1 MSSGASAMWKE
12 NSTEKP
18 VRTKLDKDQRGTSM
32 VTVLVSFALL
42 LLCLT
47 SFYRVQKMTESMVMN
62 SKDMIRNNS
71 SLMKAFYLGETTSTT
86 IASGEVLI
94 FEGED
99 GGFSMTVTLHRAQKE
114 GLNGSIYYFE
124 EE

>member
-1 MSSGASAMWKE
+1 MWKE
-12 NSTEKP
+12 NDEMI
-18 VRTKLDKDQRGTSM
+18 KLHKDQRGTSM

-47 SFYRVQKMTESMVMN
+47 SFYRVQKVTQNMMMN
-62 SKDMIRNNS
+62 AKDTVVNNS
-71 SLMKAFYLGETTSTT
+71 NLIKAFYIGETTQTKMSE
-86 IASGEVLI
+86 GETLI

-99 GGFSMTVTLHRAQKE
+99 GSFTMELSLMKAQKE

-124 EE
+124 EK

>member
-1 MSSGASAMWKE
+1 MWNGNK
-12 NSTEKP
+12 KIG
-18 VRTKLDKDQRGTSM
+18 KLHRDQRGTSM
-32 VTVLVSFALL
+32 VTVIVSFALL

-47 SFYRVQKMTESMVMN
+47 AFYRVQKVTESMVMN
-62 SKDMIRNNS
+62 SKDMIVNNS
-71 SLMKAFYLGETTSTT
+71 DLIKAFYTGDTTQTKVSDEQLT
-86 IASGEVLI
+86 

-99 GGFSMTVTLHRAQKE
+99 GDFVMEVTLMKSQKE

>member
-1 MSSGASAMWKE
+1 MWNGNK
-12 NSTEKP
+12 KMG
-18 VRTKLDKDQRGTSM
+18 KLHRDQRGTSM
-32 VTVLVSFALL
+32 VTVIVSFALL

-47 SFYRVQKMTESMVMN
+47 AFYRVQKVTGSMVMN
-62 SKDMIRNNS
+62 SRDMIINNS
-71 SLMKAFYLGETTSTT
+71 DLIRAFYTGDTTQTKVSDEQLT
-86 IASGEVLI
+86 

-99 GGFSMTVTLHRAQKE
+99 GDFVMEVTLMKSRKE

>member
-1 MSSGASAMWKE
+1 MH
-12 NSTEKP
+12 
-18 VRTKLDKDQRGTSM
+18 RDQRGTSM
-32 VTVLVSFALL
+32 VTVIVSFALL

-47 SFYRVQKMTESMVMN
+47 TFYRVQKVTESMVMN
-62 SKDMIRNNS
+62 SKDMIINNS
-71 SLMKAFYLGETTSTT
+71 DLIKAFYTGDTTRTKVSDELLT
-86 IASGEVLI
+86 

-99 GGFSMTVTLHRAQKE
+99 GDFVMGVTLMKSQKE